1 VRTVRA
7 ALILA
12 GLLLV
17 GPGSAAEVD
26 LTDLVSAYLKT
37 GGAQAPGVV
46 AARAFVEPRRPT
58 AAASAQADVSLV
70 LLPYSERLEAELD
83 AVKTGLRDSV
93 DSYVRAVTLI
103 ETARVDYERA
113 LVDAGGAALV
123 RTGVTD
129 AQGQVRLGDL
139 PPGEWLLLAWR
150 EGGHVSKR
158 HKLREA
164 DARRYPNV
172 PPTVTYSM
180 VTYWRSRIVVRP
192 AATVEVAMTDRNAW
206 MTAPRHET
214 GPPAR
219 SRPSKAG
226 TPPPATAPATPV
238 DPNIRPW

>member
-7 ALILA
+7 ALALA
-12 GLLLV
+12 GLLVV

-37 GGAQAPGVV
+37 GGERAPGVV
-46 AARAFVEPRRPT
+46 AARALVEPLRPT

-70 LLPYSERLEAELD
+70 LLPYSPRLEAQLD
-83 AVKTGLRDSV
+83 AVKAGLRDSV

-103 ETARVDYERA
+103 ETTRVDYERA

-123 RTGVTD
+123 RTGITD
-129 AQGQVRLGDL
+129 ARGQVRLSDL
-139 PPGEWLLLAWR
+139 PAGEWLLLAWR
-150 EGGHVSKR
+150 DSGHVSKR

-172 PPTVTYSM
+172 PPSVTYSI
-180 VTYWRSRIVVRP
+180 VTYWRSRVVVRP

-219 SRPSKAG
+219 STPSKAG
-226 TPPPATAPATPV
+226 APAAPTAPVTPV